1 MQDITVLQAKRY
13 GISSCH
19 NRTTLLDAAR
29 RMADEDIS
37 ALVVTDD
44 NGDLAGIITR
54 TNLLRAHHAHAD
66 WAGQTVAAYMSQP
79 VVTVTPQHKLSQV
92 AELLIEK
99 QIHRVVVVQEENGK
113 QRPVGV
119 VSSADLV
126 YHMAKES

>member
-1 MQDITVLQAKRY
+1 VQDLTVLQAKRY
-13 GISSCH
+13 GIFSCH
-19 NRTTLLDAAR
+19 DRTALLDAAR

-37 ALVVTDD
+37 ALVVTDSD
-44 NGDLAGIITR
+44 GSLAGIITR
-54 TNLLRAHHAHAD
+54 TDLVRAHQARAN
-66 WAGQTVAAYMSQP
+66 WATQTVQDHMSQP
-79 VVTVTPQHKLSQV
+79 VVTVTPQHKLSHV

>member
-1 MQDITVLQAKRY
+1 VQDLTVLQAKRY
-13 GISSCH
+13 GIFSCH
-19 NRTTLLDAAR
+19 NRTPLLDAAR

-37 ALVVTDD
+37 ALVVTD
-44 NGDLAGIITR
+44 GDGYLVGIITR
-54 TNLLRAHHAHAD
+54 AD
-66 WAGQTVAAYMSQP
+66 WASQTVEAYTSRP
-79 VVTVTPQHKLSQV
+79 VVTVTPQHKLTQV

-99 QIHRVVVVQEENGK
+99 QIHRVVVVQEENGR

>member
-1 MQDITVLQAKRY
+1 MQDLSVLQAKRY
-13 GISSCH
+13 GTFSCH
-19 NRTTLLDAAR
+19 NHATLLDAAR

-37 ALVVTDD
+37 ALVVTD
-44 NGDLAGIITR
+44 GEGCLAGIITR
-54 TNLLRAHHAHAD
+54 TDLVRAHQARAD
-66 WAGQTVAAYMSQP
+66 WAIQTVGDYMSRP

-99 QIHRVVVVQEENGK
+99 QIHRVVVVQEESGK

>member
-1 MQDITVLQAKRY
+1 MQDLTVLQAKRY
-13 GISSCH
+13 GTFSCH
-19 NRTTLLDAAR
+19 SRTTLLGAAR
-29 RMADEDIS
+29 RMANEDIS

-44 NGDLAGIITR
+44 DGYLAGIVTR
-54 TNLLRAHHAHAD
+54 TDLVRAHQAHAD
-66 WAGQTVAAYMSQP
+66 WAGQTVAAYMSQS

-99 QIHRVVVVQEENGK
+99 RIHRVVVVQKENGK

-126 YHMAKES
+126 YHMAREG